1 MAAPSQ
7 SWNQALL
14 PKDRITQAGNLL
26 QRPLDPGKIHSRN
39 IGELLLI
46 GFVQEIEQPANLG
59 HRIGFAQGPQ
69 ALCRSPDLLI
79 DIDCAQG

>member
-7 SWNQALL
+7 SWNQAFL

-26 QRPLDPGKIHSRN
+26 QRPLDLGEIHSRN

-46 GFVQEIEQPANLG
+46 GFVQQLEQPANLV
-59 HRIGFAQGPQ
+59 H
-69 ALCRSPDLLI
+69 
-79 DIDCAQG
+79 